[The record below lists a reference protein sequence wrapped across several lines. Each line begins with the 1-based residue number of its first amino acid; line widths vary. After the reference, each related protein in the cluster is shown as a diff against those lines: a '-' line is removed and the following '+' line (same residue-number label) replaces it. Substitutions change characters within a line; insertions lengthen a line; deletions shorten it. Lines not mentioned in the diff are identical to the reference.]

1 MVLVQ
6 RSRGEPR
13 DRARWLVVGVLISM
27 GLTGISAEGAIY
39 RWVSPDGVVTYGGNP
54 PANATG
60 VQTIDGMPAD
70 TPPSTPAPPAQAAQ
84 ARPEPAPAAPTV
96 PKSGPAQGAL
106 QAELAAARLQL
117 LQAVR
122 AYDAGKSVR
131 YGNERNYARYQ
142 ERIDQLKEA
151 VHVAQLRVLL
161 LEHQLNGGG
170 TETDT
175 P

>member
-1 MVLVQ
+1 MVRVQ
-6 RSRGEPR
+6 RSRREPW
-13 DRARWLVVGVLISM
+13 DRARWLIVGVLISM
-27 GLTGISAEGAIY
+27 GHTGISAEGAIY

-60 VQTIDGMPAD
+60 VQTIDGMSAD
-70 TPPSTPAPPAQAAQ
+70 TSPSTPAPPVKVPQ
-84 ARPEPAPAAPTV
+84 ARPEPAPTAPAT
-96 PKSGPAQGAL
+96 PENGPAQRAL

-170 TETDT
+170 AETDT